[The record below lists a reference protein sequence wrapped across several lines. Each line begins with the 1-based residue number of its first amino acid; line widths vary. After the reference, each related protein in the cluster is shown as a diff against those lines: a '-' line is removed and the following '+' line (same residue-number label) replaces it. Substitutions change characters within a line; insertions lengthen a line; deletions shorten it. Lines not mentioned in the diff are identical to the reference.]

1 MPSGAADG
9 GWRVGV
15 DVLKRNNVH
24 VSGNGPATMV
34 FAHGFGC
41 DQHMWR
47 LMAPNYEDRYRVV
60 IYDLVGS
67 GLSDLASYDKAKYD
81 KL

>member
-1 MPSGAADG
+1 M
-9 GWRVGV
+9 

-24 VSGNGPATMV
+24 VSGDGPATMV

-67 GLSDLASYDKAKYD
+67 GLSDLAC
-81 KL
+81 L